1 MKDISETEVCP
12 RDDIAAYVDGELSSD
27 AAAALERHIDGCSI
41 CRRSL
46 LEQRQF
52 LAALS
57 ASLENGKDIDLPA
70 DFTKRIVSNAESS
83 VAGLRRPNELF
94 TAICICAALFLFV
107 LFAFGGETA
116 AIASAAGSIGEKLLT
131 VGSFVL
137 KLIGNAIFAV
147 AVVSRSLA
155 SYFDLSVLLI
165 PVAIVLGV
173 LLVFLSSRW
182 VLRRR
187 SA

>member
-1 MKDISETEVCP
+1 VKDVSETEMCP
-12 RDDIAAYVDGELSSD
+12 RDEIAAYIDGELSVDES
-27 AAAALERHIDGCSI
+27 AAFERHVDECAVCS
-41 CRRSL
+41 RSL
-46 LEQRQF
+46 MEQRQF

-57 ASLENGKDIDLPA
+57 ASLDDGKAIDLPA

-83 VAGLRRPNELF
+83 VSGIRRPNELF

-107 LFAFGGETA
+107 LFAFGGEVFA
-116 AIASAAGSIGEKLLT
+116 VASAAGGIGEKLLT

-137 KLIGNAIFAV
+137 KLVGNAIFAV

-155 SYFDLSVLLI
+155 NYLDPAVLLI
-165 PVAIVLGV
+165 PAFVIIAGF
-173 LLVFLSSRW
+173 VFLSSRRI
-182 VLRRR
+182 LRRR